1 LVNEQLDKA
10 FECWIGSER
19 RGEDAEAE
27 RALAG
32 VFALLPPPSGPS
44 GGFSARVMASLPHLY
59 QRNPWE
65 RLAWGWRAALAVALT
80 LTGLATIFAPSVL
93 PALSW
98 LFRPQVL
105 VSAAAGITGSLARA
119 FIEAVAVG
127 KAWLDV
133 VTVLW
138 SLISLPSLWGAWFVA
153 AATSLAAF
161 RWLLDQS
168 SKRSG
173 GHASSR

>member
-1 LVNEQLDKA
+1 MRERLDKA
-10 FECWIGSER
+10 FERWIGSER

-32 VFALLPPPSGPS
+32 LFALLPPPSGPS
-44 GGFSARVMASLPHLY
+44 SGFSARVMASMPHLHR
-59 QRNPWE
+59 QSAWK

-80 LTGLATIFAPSVL
+80 LTGLATILAPSVL

-98 LFRPQVL
+98 FLRPQVL
-105 VSAAAGITGSLARA
+105 VSAAAGLTGSLARA

-133 VTVLW
+133 VAVLW

-153 AATSLAAF
+153 AASSLAAF
-161 RWLLDQS
+161 RWLLDQP